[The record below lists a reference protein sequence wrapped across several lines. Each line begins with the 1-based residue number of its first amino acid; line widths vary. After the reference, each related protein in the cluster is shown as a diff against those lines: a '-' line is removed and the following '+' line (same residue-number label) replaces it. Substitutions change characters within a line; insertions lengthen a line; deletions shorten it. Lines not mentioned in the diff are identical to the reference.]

1 MVRPCILGEDQGRVM
16 TGFTAARVVAGADRS
31 QNGYPADPPP
41 ATPVDSPPAGGVW
54 RDWSGADL
62 TVAEAADG
70 ERLRESIDVDNDGDG
85 GL

>member
-1 MVRPCILGEDQGRVM
+1 M
-16 TGFTAARVVAGADRS
+16 TGFTAARVVAGTDRS

-41 ATPVDSPPAGGVW
+41 VAPVDSAPADGVW

-62 TVAEAADG
+62 TVAEAGDG
-70 ERLRESIDVDNDGDG
+70 ERLRESIDVDDDEDS